1 MSILVTGSS
10 GFIGTALCSFFLKKK
25 ITFYALDKKKMVTGQ
40 KNFIL
45 CNLLD
50 KDKLYNILKK
60 IRPKYIL
67 QLAARTDL
75 HGLSVNDYKE
85 NYLGTKNLIEC
96 TNQINSVKRIIFF
109 STLLVNK
116 VGYAPKNLQ
125 DYNPDTNYGKSKVMM
140 EKIIKKAT
148 IKSDWCIVRPTTIWG
163 PNINNHF
170 AQFIK
175 LIKRG
180 LYFNIAN
187 KKTLKNYGY
196 IENTVFQIFKLIY
209 SEYRFFNKK
218 IYYLADY
225 TSLCLEDWAD
235 QISIIYKKKINFCIN
250 YKIVKFFS
258 ILGDILQKF
267 KISNFPLNSRR
278 LSNMT
283 TDLIV
288 NVSDLNKV
296 CGKLPVSLKIATYRF
311 ARSFNNENKL

>member
-1 MSILVTGSS
+1 MTILVTGSS
-10 GFIGTALCSFFLKKK
+10 GFIGTALCIFFSKKK
-25 ITFYALDKKKMVTGQ
+25 NTFYALDKKKVGDQ

-45 CNLLD
+45 CDILD
-50 KDKLYNILKK
+50 KDKLYNILRK

-67 QLAARTDL
+67 HLAARTDL
-75 HGLSVNDYKE
+75 HGLSINDYKE
-85 NYLGTKNLIEC
+85 NYLGTKNLIESA
-96 TNQINSVKRIIFF
+96 NKINSVKRIIFF

-116 VGYAPKNLQ
+116 VGYTPKNFQ
-125 DYNPDTNYGKSKVMM
+125 DYNPDTDYGKSKAMM
-140 EKIIKKAT
+140 EKIIKKT
-148 IKSDWCIVRPTTIWG
+148 KIKSDWCIVRPTTIWG
-163 PNINNHF
+163 PYINNHF
-170 AQFIK
+170 AQFVK
-175 LIKRG
+175 LIQRG

-196 IENTVFQIFKLIY
+196 IENTVFQIYKLIY
-209 SEYRFFNKK
+209 SDYRFFNKK

-225 TSLCLEDWAD
+225 IPLCLEDWAD
-235 QISIIYKKKINFCIN
+235 QISIIYRKKKNLCIN

-267 KISNFPLNSRR
+267 EISNFPLNSRR

-288 NVSDLNKV
+288 NVNDLSKV
-296 CGKLPVSLKIATYRF
+296 CGKLPVNLKKATYRF